1 MFSCLPLWSRLRV
14 WSDYQGLTSLMCYEH
29 HFSFPIPM
37 VFLTVLSTLKY
48 IQSLILNHQMPWWE
62 KPHWILGSLTGLPLS
77 GIWASQSLLPAFLVI
92 LSRSVVITMFTIIAG
107 SITVY
112 QLHFSSFVCPWHIL
126 HVYWLAPFIVM
137 QRGFIC
143 YYVYSPTPCYIH
155 RFENTGSPIWN
166 RQYIFL
172 RVEIYHVSKNSL

>member
-1 MFSCLPLWSRLRV
+1 MFSCLPLWSQLRV

-137 QRGFIC
+137 QRGLPAIMYIPPLHAIFTGLRTLVVP
-143 YYVYSPTPCYIH
+143 YETGNTYSWEWKSIM
-155 RFENTGSPIWN
+155 
-166 RQYIFL
+166 
-172 RVEIYHVSKNSL
+172 